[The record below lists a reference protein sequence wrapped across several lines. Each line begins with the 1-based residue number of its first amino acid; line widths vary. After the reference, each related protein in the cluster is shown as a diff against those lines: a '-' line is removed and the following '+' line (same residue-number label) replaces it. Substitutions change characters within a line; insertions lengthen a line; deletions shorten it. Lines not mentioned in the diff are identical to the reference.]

1 MGIYAVTYIYGP
13 DTDVARDA
21 HRPKHKDFL
30 ADLHE
35 AGTLRVSGPLTDG
48 TGALLVLEA
57 ESADAVEELLDRDP
71 FRQEGLIGERT
82 VRGWSIFFG
91 GLR

>member
-1 MGIYAVTYIYGP
+1 MGIYAVTYTYGP

-21 HRPKHKDFL
+21 HRPRHKDFL

-35 AGTLRVSGPLTDG
+35 AGTLRASGPLADG
-48 TGALLVLEA
+48 TGALLLLEA
-57 ESADAVEELLDRDP
+57 ESDAQVEHLLDGDP

-82 VRGWSIFFG
+82 VRGWSIVFG